1 MSQGFRPN
9 RVADQIRA
17 EIGDILVR
25 EVHDPGLGFLT
36 VTRVQVSPDLQV
48 ARAYYSTLGD
58 PAARHKTAQ
67 ALRRAA
73 PFVRRQIG
81 QRLRLRRVPAI
92 EFIFDE
98 SIEQQDRVAQLINE
112 IEMESA
118 ASTQP
123 SEPEGPGETEQPED
137 DDHPDRG

>member
-36 VTRVQVSPDLQV
+36 VTRVQVTPDLQL

-58 PAARHKTAQ
+58 PASRRKTAQ

-81 QRLRLRRVPAI
+81 QRLSLRRVPQI

-98 SIEQQDRVAQLINE
+98 SIEQQNRVAQLFGE
-112 IEMESA
+112 IQEQA
-118 ASTQP
+118 AAAAQSTGA
-123 SEPEGPGETEQPED
+123 EGPGETGQPD
-137 DDHPDRG
+137 DDNHPDRG